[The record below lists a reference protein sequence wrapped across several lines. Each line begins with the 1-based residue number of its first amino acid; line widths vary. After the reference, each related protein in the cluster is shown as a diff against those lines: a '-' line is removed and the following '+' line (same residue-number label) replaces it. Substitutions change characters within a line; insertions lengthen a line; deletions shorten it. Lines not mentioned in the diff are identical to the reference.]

1 MIGKP
6 MPDKSIY
13 LNVSQQVELTP
24 SLLAQQLYKEFGHK
38 DRVGFLQSFLSEL
51 ENKFED
57 YHMAIEMAEFYLD
70 LITQGIQLNRLQ
82 VNQLPNES
90 ILKEALDYLFREEQ
104 EGEAS

>member
-57 YHMAIEMAEFYLD
+57 YHMAIEMAEFYLANSARS
-70 LITQGIQLNRLQ
+70 LSPTQQGGDEMNC
-82 VNQLPNES
+82 
-90 ILKEALDYLFREEQ
+90 
-104 EGEAS
+104 G